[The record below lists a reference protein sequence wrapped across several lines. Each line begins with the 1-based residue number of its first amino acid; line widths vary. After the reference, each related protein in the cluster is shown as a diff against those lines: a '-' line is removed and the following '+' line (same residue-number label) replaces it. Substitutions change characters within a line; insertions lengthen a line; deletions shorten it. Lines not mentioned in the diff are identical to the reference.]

1 MNCYEYAQS
10 VLISKPLK
18 KSTSQEYLSVCRSL
32 KMDQIEYPPNA
43 SQLTNLLEG
52 VFNINTRRKCAIA
65 IKSIYGIKVK
75 VPSPVPLELDL
86 PDFEDLNEVIKGTR
100 YEMYGLLMLH
110 AGFRIGETLVKQPMK
125 GNAILINRQKTID
138 GDLTTSKSEGLVVI
152 PDWLQDLYRDWEPT
166 HHYNTV
172 YLGLKRL
179 FIRNGFPQM
188 TPLKLRHSYATYYSM
203 KIPPEA
209 LRKQMR
215 HKRIATAMQYYV
227 HIKEQDLV
235 NVMYQEV

>member
-1 MNCYEYAQS
+1 
-10 VLISKPLK
+10 
-18 KSTSQEYLSVCRSL
+18 
-32 KMDQIEYPPNA
+32 MDQIEYPPNA

-52 VFNINTRRKCAIA
+52 VFNVNTRRKCAIA

-75 VPSPVPLELDL
+75 VPSAVPLELDL
-86 PDFEDLNEVIKGTR
+86 PNFEDLNEVIKGTR
-100 YEMYGLLMLH
+100 YEMYALLMLH
-110 AGFRIGETLVKQPMK
+110 AGFRIGETLVKQPIK

-138 GDLTTSKSEGLVVI
+138 GELTTSKSEGLVIV
-152 PDWLQDLYRDWEPT
+152 PEWLLERYEDWEPT
-166 HHYNTV
+166 LHYNTV

-179 FIRNGFPQM
+179 FVRNGFSLM
-188 TPLKLRHSYATYYSM
+188 TPHKLRHAYATYYSM

-227 HIKEQDLV
+227 HIKQEDLIG
-235 NVMYQEV
+235 VMYKK